1 MKSTVFG
8 AVIVALVAGAPRVAD
23 AQGRS
28 NANNTKISAAAVGEL
43 STVYACVDQE
53 RGTMRLLVPPDVCHP
68 NREYLI
74 SWSATGSGTGPQGP
88 AGPAGPQ
95 GPAGPAGAA
104 GPAGPAGAVG
114 APGATGATGSVGPA
128 GATGPAGPAG
138 PTGETGATGATGAQ
152 GPAGPQGATGA
163 TGETG
168 ATGATG
174 AQGPAGPQGATGATG
189 AIGATGA
196 QGPQGPQGE
205 QGPAGLQGLQGIQG
219 PAGPGG
225 GAIFSGDSVL
235 PNLSVNIASCPAA
248 PQDSMSYGQPVLLAP
263 GHYRAVFDGSTAIG
277 RGPNGTSQISIYVW
291 TSLGFPLT
299 EFGKSVSGSGSY
311 ERSLGYFRLSE
322 SDQINV
328 FAYVGTDCGNASLSG
343 KLGFERVGD

>member
-1 MKSTVFG
+1 MKSTVFTV
-8 AVIVALVAGAPRVAD
+8 AIVALVAGAPRVAD

-53 RGTMRLLVPPDVCHP
+53 RGTMRFLVPPDVCHP
-68 NREYLI
+68 SREFLI

-95 GPAGPAGAA
+95 GPAGPAGAT
-104 GPAGPAGAVG
+104 GPAGPAGPV
-114 APGATGATGSVGPA
+114 GATGATGATGLAGPA
-128 GATGPAGPAG
+128 GATGPAGPQGPAG

-163 TGETG
+163 TG
-168 ATGATG
+168 
-174 AQGPAGPQGATGATG
+174 
-189 AIGATGA
+189 ATGA
-196 QGPQGPQGE
+196 QGPQGAQGE

-235 PNLSVNIASCPAA
+235 PDLSVSIASCPAG
-248 PQDSMSYGQPVLLAP
+248 PQDSMAYGQPVLLAP
-263 GHYRAVFDGSTAIG
+263 GYYRAVLDGTTSIG
-277 RGPNGTSQISIYVW
+277 KGTNGTSQISIYVW
-291 TSLGFPLT
+291 TSLGLPLT
-299 EFGKSVSGSGSY
+299 EFGKSVSGSGAS

-322 SDQINV
+322 TDQLNV
-328 FAYVGTDCGNASLSG
+328 FAYVGTNCGNASLSG

>member
-1 MKSTVFG
+1 MKSTVFTV
-8 AVIVALVAGAPRVAD
+8 AIVALVAGAPRVAD

-53 RGTMRLLVPPDVCHP
+53 RGTMRFLVPPDVCHP
-68 NREYLI
+68 SREFLI

-114 APGATGATGSVGPA
+114 ATGATGATGLTGPA
-128 GATGPAGPAG
+128 GATGPAGPQGPAG

-163 TGETG
+163 TG
-168 ATGATG
+168 
-174 AQGPAGPQGATGATG
+174 
-189 AIGATGA
+189 ATGA
-196 QGPQGPQGE
+196 QGPQGAQGE

-235 PNLSVNIASCPAA
+235 PDLSVSIASCPAG
-248 PQDSMSYGQPVLLAP
+248 PQDSMAYGQPVLLAP
-263 GHYRAVFDGSTAIG
+263 GYYRAVLDGTTSIG
-277 RGPNGTSQISIYVW
+277 KGTNGTSQISIYVW
-291 TSLGFPLT
+291 TSLGLPLT
-299 EFGKSVSGSGSY
+299 EFGKSVSGSGAS

-322 SDQINV
+322 TDQLNV
-328 FAYVGTDCGNASLSG
+328 FAYVGTNCGNASLSG

>member
-1 MKSTVFG
+1 MKSTVFTV
-8 AVIVALVAGAPRVAD
+8 AIVALVAGAPRVAD

-53 RGTMRLLVPPDVCHP
+53 RGTMRFLVPPDVCHP
-68 NREYLI
+68 SREFLI

-95 GPAGPAGAA
+95 GPVGPAGPAGATGNTGA
-104 GPAGPAGAVG
+104 TGPAGPAGAVG
-114 APGATGATGSVGPA
+114 ATGAT
-128 GATGPAGPAG
+128 GATGPAGPQGPAGSAG

-163 TGETG
+163 TG
-168 ATGATG
+168 
-174 AQGPAGPQGATGATG
+174 
-189 AIGATGA
+189 ATGA
-196 QGPQGPQGE
+196 QGPQGAQGE

-235 PNLSVNIASCPAA
+235 PDLSVSIASCPAG
-248 PQDSMSYGQPVLLAP
+248 PQDSMAYGQPVLLAP
-263 GHYRAVFDGSTAIG
+263 GYYRAVLDGTTSIG
-277 RGPNGTSQISIYVW
+277 KGTNGTSQISIYVW
-291 TSLGFPLT
+291 TSLGLPLT
-299 EFGKSVSGSGSY
+299 EFGKSVSGSGAS

-322 SDQINV
+322 TDQLNV
-328 FAYVGTDCGNASLSG
+328 FAYVGTNCGNASLSG